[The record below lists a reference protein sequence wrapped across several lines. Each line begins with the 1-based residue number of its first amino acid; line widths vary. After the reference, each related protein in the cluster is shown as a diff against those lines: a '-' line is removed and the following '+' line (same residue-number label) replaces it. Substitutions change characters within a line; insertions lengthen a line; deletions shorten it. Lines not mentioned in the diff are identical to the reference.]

1 MKINEKSKKIFIPI
15 ILIIIISIITIGVQK
30 TNNKPIEL
38 IQLAQIEDRQS
49 MGYLIKTKNNKL
61 IAIDGGLKENTQN
74 LIDNINKNGGKVD
87 YWFLTHVH
95 DDHLGAFVEIVK
107 NTNIQIDN
115 IYVSLNELSWYEKY
129 ESSRI
134 DFTKEFFQTLENE
147 KIKNKVHSP
156 ELNEILNLD
165 GIKVEI
171 LGIRNPEFTEN
182 AGNEQSMVIKF
193 DTGKTTILI
202 LGDTGTQ
209 SSEKLIKTQKD
220 KLKSDIVQVAHHG
233 QAGATE
239 ELYKIINPKICL
251 WPTPTWLWNNDSGNG
266 ENTGN
271 WKTFETRQWLEDLNV
286 EQNYIGKDGNITI
299 EIK

>member
-1 MKINEKSKKIFIPI
+1 MENKIKNKKIYFVLI
-15 ILIIIISIITIGVQK
+15 IIIISITTIGIIK
-30 TNNKPIEL
+30 INNKQVEI

-74 LIDNINKNGGKVD
+74 LINQINENGGIVD
-87 YWFLTHVH
+87 YWFLTHLH
-95 DDHLGAFVEIVK
+95 DDHLGAFVEIIK
-107 NTNIQIDN
+107 NTNIQINN
-115 IYVSLNELSWYEKY
+115 IYVSLNDLSWYEQH

-134 DFTKEFFQTLENE
+134 EFTKEVFKTLENE
-147 KIKNKVHSP
+147 KIKENVHQP
-156 ELNEILNLD
+156 ELNEIIQID
-165 GIKVEI
+165 GIKAEI
-171 LGIRNPEFTEN
+171 LGIKNPEITEN

-193 DTGKTTILI
+193 DTGKTSFLV

-209 SSEKLIKTQKD
+209 SSEKLIKTQKE

-239 ELYKIINPKICL
+239 ELYKVINPKICL

-266 ENTGN
+266 ENTGS

-286 EQNYIGKDGNITI
+286 EQNYIGKDGNEII
-299 EIK
+299 EME

>member
-15 ILIIIISIITIGVQK
+15 ILIIIISIIIIGVQK
-30 TNNKPIEL
+30 INNKQIEL
-38 IQLAQIEDRQS
+38 IQLGQIEERQS

-61 IAIDGGLKENTQN
+61 IAIDGGLKENAQN
-74 LIDNINKNGGKVD
+74 LINLISENGGSVD

-107 NTNIQIDN
+107 NTDIPIHH
-115 IYVSLNELSWYEKY
+115 IYVSLNDLSWYEQF

-134 DFTKEFFQTLENE
+134 DFTKEFFKTLENE
-147 KIKNKVHSP
+147 KIKEKIYQP
-156 ELNEILNLD
+156 KLNEIFDLD

-171 LGIRNPEFTEN
+171 LGIKNPEIIEN
-182 AGNEQSMVIKF
+182 AGNEQSMVIRF
-193 DTGKTTILI
+193 DTGKTSFLV

-209 SSEKLIKTQKD
+209 SSKKLLETQKD

-239 ELYKIINPKICL
+239 ELYKVINPKICL

-271 WKTFETRQWLEDLNV
+271 WETFETRKWIERLNV
-286 EQNYIGKDGNITI
+286 EKNYVGKDGNQTI
-299 EIK
+299 EME

>member
-1 MKINEKSKKIFIPI
+1 MKNKKIYISI
-15 ILIIIISIITIGVQK
+15 TLIIIVCVFSIGIIQVKNK
-30 TNNKPIEL
+30 TIEL

-74 LIDNINKNGGKVD
+74 LIDNINENGGKVD

-107 NTNIQIDN
+107 NTDIQIDN
-115 IYVSLNELSWYEKY
+115 IYVSLNDLSWYEQY

-147 KIKNKVHSP
+147 KIRDKIHNP
-156 ELNEILNLD
+156 QLNEIINID
-165 GIKVEI
+165 GIKAEI
-171 LGIRNPEFTEN
+171 LGISNPEFTEN

-202 LGDTGTQ
+202 LGDTGVK
-209 SSEKLIKTQKD
+209 SSEKLIETQKD

-239 ELYKIINPKICL
+239 ELYKLIDPKICL
-251 WPTPTWLWNNDSGNG
+251 WPTPTWLWNNDAGSG

-271 WKTFETRQWLEDLNV
+271 WKTFETRQWLENLNV
-286 EQNYIGKDGNITI
+286 QQNYIGKDGNVTI

>member
-1 MKINEKSKKIFIPI
+1 MKNKKIYISI
-15 ILIIIISIITIGVQK
+15 TLIIIVCVFSIGIIQVKNK
-30 TNNKPIEL
+30 TIEL

-74 LIDNINKNGGKVD
+74 LIDNINENGGKVD

-107 NTNIQIDN
+107 NTDIQIDN
-115 IYVSLNELSWYEKY
+115 IYVSLNDLSWYEQY

-134 DFTKEFFQTLENE
+134 DFTKEFFQTLEDE
-147 KIKNKVHSP
+147 KIKDKIHNP
-156 ELNEILNLD
+156 QLNEILNLD
-165 GIKVEI
+165 GIKAEI
-171 LGIRNPEFTEN
+171 LGIKNPEITEN

-193 DTGKTTILI
+193 DTGKTSFLV

-209 SSEKLIKTQKD
+209 SSEKLIKTQKE

-239 ELYKIINPKICL
+239 ELYKLINPKICL
-251 WPTPTWLWNNDSGNG
+251 WPTPTWLWNNDAGSG

-271 WKTFETRQWLEDLNV
+271 WKTFETRQWLKNLNV
-286 EQNYIGKDGNITI
+286 QQNYIGKDGNVTI
-299 EIK
+299 EIQ

>member
-1 MKINEKSKKIFIPI
+1 MENKIKNKKIYFVLI
-15 ILIIIISIITIGVQK
+15 IIIISITTIGIIK
-30 TNNKPIEL
+30 INNKQVEI

-74 LIDNINKNGGKVD
+74 LINQINENGGAVD
-87 YWFLTHVH
+87 YWFLTHLH
-95 DDHLGAFVEIVK
+95 DDHLGAFVEIIK
-107 NTNIQIDN
+107 NTNIQINN
-115 IYVSLNELSWYEKY
+115 IYVSLNDLSWYEQH

-134 DFTKEFFQTLENE
+134 EFTKEVFKTLENE
-147 KIKNKVHSP
+147 KIKENVHQP
-156 ELNEILNLD
+156 ELNEIIQID
-165 GIKVEI
+165 GIKAEI
-171 LGIRNPEFTEN
+171 LGIKNPEITEN

-193 DTGKTTILI
+193 DTGKTSFLV

-209 SSEKLIKTQKD
+209 SSEKLIKTQKE

-239 ELYKIINPKICL
+239 ELYKIINPQICL
-251 WPTPTWLWNNDSGNG
+251 WPTPTWLWNNDAGSG
-266 ENTGN
+266 ENTGE
-271 WKTFETRQWLEDLNV
+271 WKTFETRKWLENLNV
-286 EQNYIGKDGNITI
+286 EKNYIGKDGNQVI

>member
-1 MKINEKSKKIFIPI
+1 MKKKKIYISITF
-15 ILIIIISIITIGVQK
+15 IIIFCVFSIGIIQTKNK
-30 TNNKPIEL
+30 TVEL
-38 IQLAQIEDRQS
+38 IQLAQIESRQS

-74 LIDNINKNGGKVD
+74 LIENINENGGKVD

-107 NTNIQIDN
+107 NTDIQIDN
-115 IYVSLNELSWYEKY
+115 IYVSLNDLSWYEQY

-134 DFTKEFFQTLENE
+134 DFTKEFFQTLEDE
-147 KIKNKVHSP
+147 KIKDKIHNP
-156 ELNEILNLD
+156 QLNEILNLD
-165 GIKVEI
+165 GIKAEI
-171 LGIRNPEFTEN
+171 LGIKNPEITEN

-209 SSEKLIKTQKD
+209 SSEKLINTQKD

-239 ELYKIINPKICL
+239 ELYKLIDPKICL
-251 WPTPTWLWNNDSGNG
+251 WPTPTWLWNNDAGSG

-271 WKTFETRQWLEDLNV
+271 WKTFETRQWLKNLNV
-286 EQNYIGKDGNITI
+286 QQNYIGKDGNVTI
-299 EIK
+299 EIQ

>member
-1 MKINEKSKKIFIPI
+1 MKNKKIYILI
-15 ILIIIISIITIGVQK
+15 TLIIIVCVFSIGIIQVKNK
-30 TNNKPIEL
+30 TIEL

-74 LIDNINKNGGKVD
+74 LIDNINENGGKVD

-107 NTNIQIDN
+107 NTDIQIDN
-115 IYVSLNELSWYEKY
+115 IYVSLNDLSWYEQY

-147 KIKNKVHSP
+147 KIRDKIHNP
-156 ELNEILNLD
+156 QLNEIINID
-165 GIKVEI
+165 GIKAEI

-202 LGDTGTQ
+202 LGDTGVQ
-209 SSEKLIKTQKD
+209 SSEKLIETQKA

-239 ELYKIINPKICL
+239 ELYKLIDPKICL
-251 WPTPTWLWNNDSGNG
+251 WPTPTWLWNNDAGSG

-271 WKTFETRQWLEDLNV
+271 WKTFETRQWLENLNV
-286 EQNYIGKDGNITI
+286 QQNYIGKDGNVTI

>member
-1 MKINEKSKKIFIPI
+1 MKNKKIYISI
-15 ILIIIISIITIGVQK
+15 TLIIIVCVFSIGIIQVKNK
-30 TNNKPIEL
+30 TIEL

-74 LIDNINKNGGKVD
+74 LIDNINENGGKVD

-107 NTNIQIDN
+107 NTDIQIDN
-115 IYVSLNELSWYEKY
+115 IYVSLNDLSWYEQY

-134 DFTKEFFQTLENE
+134 DFTKEFFQTLEDE
-147 KIKNKVHSP
+147 KIKDKIHNP
-156 ELNEILNLD
+156 QLNEILNLD
-165 GIKVEI
+165 GIKTEI

-209 SSEKLIKTQKD
+209 SSEKLINTQKD

-239 ELYKIINPKICL
+239 ELYKLINPKICL
-251 WPTPTWLWNNDSGNG
+251 WPTPTWLWNNDAGSG

-271 WKTFETRQWLEDLNV
+271 WKTFETRQWLENLNV
-286 EQNYIGKDGNITI
+286 QQNYIGKDGNVTI

>member
-1 MKINEKSKKIFIPI
+1 MKNKKIYISI
-15 ILIIIISIITIGVQK
+15 TLIIIVCVFSIGIIQVKNK
-30 TNNKPIEL
+30 TIEL

-74 LIDNINKNGGKVD
+74 LIDNINENGGKVD

-107 NTNIQIDN
+107 NTDIQIDN
-115 IYVSLNELSWYEKY
+115 IYVSLNDLSWYEQY

-147 KIKNKVHSP
+147 KIRDKIHNP
-156 ELNEILNLD
+156 QLNEIINID
-165 GIKVEI
+165 GIKAEI
-171 LGIRNPEFTEN
+171 LGISNPEFTEN

-209 SSEKLIKTQKD
+209 SSEKLINTQKD

-239 ELYKIINPKICL
+239 ELYKLIDPKICL
-251 WPTPTWLWNNDSGNG
+251 WPTPTWLWNNDAGSG

-271 WKTFETRQWLEDLNV
+271 WKTFETRQWLENLNV
-286 EQNYIGKDGNITI
+286 QQNYIGKDGNVTI